1 MVKKTDSVSK
11 ETSASKSKWIDIS
24 IPFRNN
30 MLHWPGDPF
39 LPEVK
44 RIWEVDK
51 GDKVT
56 MSEFH
61 FISHT
66 GTHIDAPLHFVPH
79 GGTIDLMPL
88 DTAIGPA
95 RVIEIKDT
103 ESVKPEE
110 LIPYNIQRGEAIL
123 FKTRNSSKLIKK
135 DKFSKKYVFISFD
148 AAKYLVDRGIRLV
161 GFDYLSICKFETEA
175 MWDSVKEYLAKSA
188 MHRTHR
194 IFLQNG
200 IYVMEGINLSGV
212 KPGNYELI
220 CLPIRLEKGDAGL
233 TRAVLRPL

>member
-1 MVKKTDSVSK
+1 MVRKID
-11 ETSASKSKWIDIS
+11 SASKKAGASKSQWIDIS

-103 ESVKPEE
+103 ESVKPKE
-110 LIPYNIQRGEAIL
+110 LIPYKIQKGERIL
-123 FKTRNSSKLIKK
+123 FKTQNSSKLFKT
-135 DKFSKKYVFISFD
+135 DEFSYQYTYLSFE
-148 AAKYLVDRGIRLV
+148 AAEYLVGRGIALV
-161 GFDYLSICKFETEA
+161 GFDYISICKYETEA
-175 MWDSVKEYLAKSA
+175 EYPSVAEYLAKSA

-194 IFLQNG
+194 IFLENG
-200 IYVMEGINLSGV
+200 IYIMEFVNLSGV
-212 KPGNYELI
+212 KPGKYELI
-220 CLPIRLEKGDAGL
+220 CLPIRLERGDAGL

>member
-1 MVKKTDSVSK
+1 MAKKIDRVSK
-11 ETSASKSKWIDIS
+11 ETGSSKSKWIDIS

-79 GGTIDLMPL
+79 GNTIDLMPL
-88 DTAIGPA
+88 DTTIGPA

-103 ESVKPEE
+103 ESVKPKE
-110 LIPYNIQRGEAIL
+110 LAPYKIRKGERIL
-123 FKTRNSSKLIKK
+123 FKTQNSSKLYKTDEFLK
-135 DKFSKKYVFISFD
+135 EYVYISFE
-148 AAKYLVDRGIRLV
+148 AAEYLVSRGIILV
-161 GFDYLSICKFETEA
+161 GLDYLSICKYETEA
-175 MWDSVKEYLAKSA
+175 EYPSVAEYLAKSA

-194 IFLQNG
+194 IFLENG
-200 IYVMEGINLSGV
+200 IYILEAVDLSRA
-212 KPGNYELI
+212 KAGNYELI
-220 CLPIRLEKGDAGL
+220 CLPIKLEHGDAGL

>member
-1 MVKKTDSVSK
+1 
-11 ETSASKSKWIDIS
+11 
-24 IPFRNN
+24 
-30 MLHWPGDPF
+30 MLHWPTDPF

-79 GGTIDLMPL
+79 GGTIDEMPL
-88 DTAIGPA
+88 ETAIGPA
-95 RVIEIKDT
+95 RVIEIKDS
-103 ESVKPEE
+103 ESIKPEE
-110 LIPYNIQRGEAIL
+110 LTPYNIRKGERIL
-123 FKTRNSSKLIKK
+123 FKTENSSKLYKT
-135 DKFSKKYVFISFD
+135 DEFSYKYVYISFE
-148 AAKYLVDRGIRLV
+148 AAEYLVKRGILLV
-161 GFDYLSICKFETEA
+161 GLDYVSICRLENEA
-175 MWDSVKEYLAKSA
+175 DYPSVAEYLAKSA

-200 IYVMEGINLSGV
+200 IYVMEMINLSGV

-220 CLPIRLEKGDAGL
+220 CLPIKLERGDAGL